1 MEYIVGLDQYR
12 NSDKSA
18 VTLGKFD
25 GLHRGHQ
32 KLINKVIQLNKEMN
46 VRSIV
51 FAFDM
56 NPLFQKKGL
65 KREGIMTNEERRR
78 RLENRVD
85 TLVECPFTD
94 SISSMEAETFIKQ
107 VLIDILH
114 AEYIVVGSDFR
125 FGHNKRGDVDML
137 SRFADIYGYKL
148 FVVEKELYKERE
160 ISSTYIREELKKGNM
175 KTANDML
182 GYPYTITGKV
192 EYGHQLGRRLGFPT
206 MNVHP
211 ADEKILPPNGVY
223 IDSVKVD
230 GIWYNGIGNVGVKPT
245 VTNDNR
251 MLIES
256 FLFDYNGNA
265 YNKQV
270 EIHLFEFCRPE
281 KKFESVEAMKNQVN
295 SDITDAKKYFVYKRG

>member
-137 SRFADIYGYKL
+137 SRFADIYDYKL